1 MLRPRSRAAIV
12 ATVLAA
18 VLLAAPLTARADTTA
33 AGAYNAKADAT
44 ALDLIVFG
52 QGLTLGLT
60 HAENASD
67 PRAAASGIGALVP
80 GIGNQTEQKVEATTK
95 QPLDQATQACGPV
108 TLPPDFPVVDLA
120 TACSDA
126 TAAVNGIL
134 PSSNA
139 NASVANIDI
148 NGNQVLG
155 PVASQVNQPIGDLLN
170 GLQPVFQAVNQTGID
185 ANSLLNQVVQAITQD
200 GNLVRISLGP
210 SHTDSN
216 GTDALDTAA
225 ATAQGATIQVLPRD
239 ALGLE
244 PVATIDVGASGNTI
258 NVDRAAGTASVA
270 FDPALVRVTLAPDI
284 AAALPSS
291 LPNPI
296 QVAPGQDFCLGLPAP
311 LDSCI
316 TVAGGRS
323 WTDENNVTHGEAS
336 AVSLHLLT
344 GVQDGIRLDLAKTSV
359 EGVGA
364 LDTSRAIGEVAAP
377 APVEG
382 PPLARTGGTNQLP
395 LVAVLVGAGMVGV
408 TLSRTARR
416 SREALR

>member
-1 MLRPRSRAAIV
+1 MLRLRSRVAVV

-18 VLLAAPLTARADTTA
+18 TFLLAAPLTARADTTSP
-33 AGAYNAKADAT
+33 GAYNAKADAT
-44 ALDLIVFG
+44 ALDLLVFG
-52 QGLTLGLT
+52 QGLTVGLT

-67 PRAAASGIGALVP
+67 PRAAATGVGALVP
-80 GIGNQTEQKVEATTK
+80 GIGNQTEQKVEATSQQT
-95 QPLDQATQACGPV
+95 LDQATESCGPV

-120 TACSDA
+120 TACADA
-126 TAAVNGIL
+126 KAAVNGVL
-134 PSSNA
+134 PSSDA

-155 PVASQVNQPIGDLLN
+155 PVATQVNQPIGDLLN
-170 GLQPVFQAVNQTGID
+170 GLQPVFQAVDQAGID

-216 GTDALDTAA
+216 ATDALNTATAA
-225 ATAQGATIQVLPRD
+225 AQGATIEVLPRD
-239 ALGLE
+239 ALGLA

-258 NVDRAAGTASVA
+258 NIDRAAGAATVN
-270 FDPALVRVTLAPDI
+270 FDPALVRVTLAPDV
-284 AAALPSS
+284 AAALPSA

-296 QVAPGQDFCLGLPAP
+296 EVAPGQDFCLGLPAP

-316 TVAGGRS
+316 TVAGGHS
-323 WTDENNVTHGEAS
+323 WTDANNVTHGEAS

-359 EGVGA
+359 EGVGS
-364 LDTSRAIGEVAAP
+364 LDSARAIGEVAAP
-377 APVEG
+377 SPVEG
-382 PPLARTGGTNQLP
+382 PPLARTGGTTNLA
-395 LVAVLVGAGMVGV
+395 LVAVLVGAGMAGV
-408 TLSRTARR
+408 TLSRAARR
-416 SREALR
+416 REALR

>member
-1 MLRPRSRAAIV
+1 MNRMRSRAAAFV
-12 ATVLAA
+12 ATLVVA
-18 VLLAAPLTARADTTA
+18 VTLSAPIAGADTTTP
-33 AGAYNAKADAT
+33 GAYSAKADAT
-44 ALDLIVFG
+44 ALDLLVFG
-52 QGLTLGLT
+52 QGLTLGVT

-67 PRAAASGIGALVP
+67 PKAAASGIGALVP
-80 GIGNQTEQKVEATTK
+80 GIGNQTEQSVVANSQ

-108 TLPPDFPVVDLA
+108 TLPSDFPAIDLA

-126 TAAVNGIL
+126 MAAVENLL
-134 PSSNA
+134 PRSVA
-139 NASVANIDI
+139 NASVASIDV

-155 PVASQVNQPIGDLLN
+155 PATTPVNQPIGDLLT
-170 GLQPVFQAVNQTGID
+170 GLQPVFDAVNQTGID
-185 ANSLLNQVVQAITQD
+185 ANSLLDQIVNAITQD

-210 SHTDSN
+210 SHTESAA
-216 GTDALDTAA
+216 DAALESASA
-225 ATAQGATIQVLPRD
+225 RAQGATIELLPRD
-239 ALGLE
+239 ALGLA

-258 NVDRAAGTASVA
+258 NIDRAAGKATVS

-284 AAALPSS
+284 AAALPNA

-296 QVAPGQDFCLGLPAP
+296 EVAPGQSFCLGLPAP

-316 TVAGGRS
+316 TVAGGS
-323 WTDENNVTHGEAS
+323 TSTDANGITHGDAT

-364 LDTSRAIGEVAAP
+364 LDTDRVIGEVAAP
-377 APVEG
+377 TVEG
-382 PPLARTGGTNQLP
+382 PGLARTGGTSQLA
-395 LVAVLVGAGMVGV
+395 LVAAMIGVGFVGL

-416 SREALR
+416 RGDLLR